1 MPPEVNACQNGPRT
15 RAPAKL
21 QPPAS
26 NAPSIRMG
34 MPNYYHPYYGALPP
48 APLPYYSMPVPPSHQ
63 LAMQTNPHPV
73 DVEAVDLDYPLIT
86 KWLSYCDQHARRGG
100 RDLSRYAVAFDGEG
114 FVTIDQLVGPR
125 VNIEKLSEWLG
136 IGKGTADLILRYAEM
151 DIGLVKAGKL
161 NLNDSN

>member
-1 MPPEVNACQNGPRT
+1 MPPEVNARQNGLRA

-26 NAPSIRMG
+26 NAPSIGMG
-34 MPNYYHPYYGALPP
+34 M
-48 APLPYYSMPVPPSHQ
+48 PYYSMPVPPSHQ

-86 KWLSYCDQHARRGG
+86 KWLSYCDQHAHRGG

>member
-1 MPPEVNACQNGPRT
+1 M
-15 RAPAKL
+15 
-21 QPPAS
+21 
-26 NAPSIRMG
+26 
-34 MPNYYHPYYGALPP
+34 
-48 APLPYYSMPVPPSHQ
+48 
-63 LAMQTNPHPV
+63 
-73 DVEAVDLDYPLIT
+73 
-86 KWLSYCDQHARRGG
+86 
-100 RDLSRYAVAFDGEG
+100 VAFDGEG